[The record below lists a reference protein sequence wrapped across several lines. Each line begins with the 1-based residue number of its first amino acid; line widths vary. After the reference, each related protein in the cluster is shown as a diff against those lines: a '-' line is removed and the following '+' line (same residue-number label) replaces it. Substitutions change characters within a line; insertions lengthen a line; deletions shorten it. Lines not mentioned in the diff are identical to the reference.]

1 MPLFGKRAYDR
12 ADSLARAS
20 KAQGKGRPKQ
30 AIASYRRVLEQEP
43 GNPVIL
49 AKLAALLAE
58 TRQLAEARE
67 KFVAAGDR
75 YDKQGFPEKALA
87 VYLQATSF
95 LPRTIELWETIS
107 GLNLARSRRADA
119 IAALLEGRKHFRR
132 RKQRALAIRL
142 LRGAVRI
149 EPWQLDATLDLARL
163 LTKSGAGPEADRL
176 YQGLCERTRDTHL
189 RRVRFAMF
197 RRSATPA
204 AFWRWLR
211 AALRGV

>member
-1 MPLFGKRAYDR
+1 MPLFGKRNYDR
-12 ADSLARAS
+12 ANSLARAS

-43 GNPVIL
+43 ENPVIL

-58 TRQLAEARE
+58 TKQLTEARE
-67 KFVAAGDR
+67 KFVSAADR
-75 YDKQGFPEKALA
+75 YVIQGFPEKALA
-87 VYLQATSF
+87 VYMQATSYP
-95 LPRTIELWETIS
+95 PRTVELWETIS
-107 GLNLARSRRADA
+107 GLNLERERRSDA
-119 IAALLEGRKHFRR
+119 IAALLEGRRQFRR
-132 RKQRALAIRL
+132 RKQRPLAIRL
-142 LRGAVRI
+142 LRGVVKI
-149 EPWQLDATLDLARL
+149 EPWHFEATLDLATIL
-163 LTKSGAGPEADRL
+163 AKSGARAESDRL
-176 YQGLCERTRDTHL
+176 YQGLCERNRDTAL

>member
-20 KAQGKGRPKQ
+20 KAKGKGRPKQ

-75 YDKQGFPEKALA
+75 YEKQGFPEKALA
-87 VYLQATSF
+87 VYMQATSF

-107 GLNLARSRRADA
+107 GLNLARDRKADA
-119 IAALLEGRKHFRR
+119 IAALLEGRTHFRR
-132 RKQRALAIRL
+132 RKQRPLAIRL

-149 EPWQLDATLDLARL
+149 EPWHFDATLDLAHQ
-163 LTKSGAGPEADRL
+163 LTKGGARAEADGL
-176 YQGLCERTRDTHL
+176 YQGLCERTRDARL
-189 RRVRFAMF
+189 RRVRGAML